1 MKKAATVFKILAVI
15 LSYAMCICV
24 SYLYGVNLY
33 AATHHLTSAPPWVAF
48 LFAIPFLIAIAICV
62 AIAIVLEIK
71 TKRAALDK

>member
-1 MKKAATVFKILAVI
+1 MKKAAFIFKLLAII

-48 LFAIPFLIAIAICV
+48 LFAIPFAILILICAAV
-62 AIAIVLEIK
+62 YLILNAKIK
-71 TKRAALDK
+71 KNLAR